1 MELSSSD
8 KERIQHQY
16 DALAKKTLV
25 GEAKSHR
32 RTLAKR
38 ATREVP
44 FSDLSESELAQLFT
58 TDEYKSDYFRFQ
70 VSGFDVLVKNE
81 LLAEALNALPERK
94 RDIILLSYFLDMS
107 DAEYGYIPD
116 PNNRHHLIP
125 DPETAPIVKQVFA
138 MFVSGVRMCEIQKW
152 LAENKVLTIGALRYQ
167 RTGQAR
173 YQRAMIAPYT
183 WPDKTLYDILA
194 RQEYLGHTITAKT
207 HKVSYKSKKTRK
219 NEEEQRYFFPN
230 THEPLVD
237 EETFELAQK
246 RIATRHRP
254 TKAAEID
261 IFSGLLFCA
270 GCRHKMYYQQGV
282 NIEPRKFS
290 YSCGAWRNRARTGS
304 ECTSHYI
311 RKNVLLDLVLE
322 DMRRVL
328 QYVKEHEQDFI
339 CKATEYGDMEAR
351 KALAQQQ
358 KELFKAQAR
367 MTELDT
373 LFRKLYEDNALGRLT
388 DERFVFLTSGYE
400 DEKKSLAARIDE
412 LQQQI
417 ATVTERKRDI
427 SRFIQIVGKYSD
439 IQELTYENVHEFID
453 RILIHELD
461 RETNTR
467 KIEIHYSFVGQV
479 DTEQEPTQ
487 VVNHDRRNMVDVKSI
502 AI

>member
-1 MELSSSD
+1 MKRLPKYTPAEVRND
-8 KERIQHQY
+8 PYGFTYKEMSEVI
-16 DALAKKTLV
+16 
-25 GEAKSHR
+25 GENEAKALYEELYKQLPR
-32 RTLAKR
+32 KKN
-38 ATREVP
+38 
-44 FSDLSESELAQLFT
+44 LSM
-58 TDEYKSDYFRFQ
+58 
-70 VSGFDVLVKNE
+70 LVKNICKSSDTEKYVYE
-81 LLAEALNALPERK
+81 LKDNKYIETVFIK
-94 RDIILLSYFLDMS
+94 RRDGGTVCVSTQVGCPVGCIFCESGRNGFVRNLTSSEIVQQIILLRRKVNRIVFMGMGEPLFNYDNLIKAIHILRDR
-107 DAEYGYIPD
+107 YGLNFPTD
-116 PNNRHHLIP
+116 
-125 DPETAPIVKQVFA
+125 
-138 MFVSGVRMCEIQKW
+138 G
-152 LAENKVLTIGALRYQ
+152 
-167 RTGQAR
+167 
-173 YQRAMIAPYT
+173 
-183 WPDKTLYDILA
+183 
-194 RQEYLGHTITAKT
+194 
-207 HKVSYKSKKTRK
+207 KVSYKSKKTRK

-328 QYVKEHEQDFI
+328 RYVKEHEQDFI